1 MKKQLTHLEVLF
13 EQGLTPTNDVD
24 RQAIESALDNEL
36 EVYYDSETLKV
47 YDEIDTYIAD
57 LKKQERF
64 EEVLTM
70 NQADLDKIKKLLDSD
85 ITDYAISKATGVS
98 ATMIGRYKN
107 NEANIENISLKNAIA
122 LTNYYNAIS
131 E

>member
-57 LKKQERF
+57 LKK
-64 EEVLTM
+64 
-70 NQADLDKIKKLLDSD
+70 
-85 ITDYAISKATGVS
+85 
-98 ATMIGRYKN
+98 
-107 NEANIENISLKNAIA
+107 
-122 LTNYYNAIS
+122 
-131 E
+131 